1 MEALMAF
8 HVRDPDTDRVV
19 RELASL
25 KGLTLTETIRDA
37 ATKELDALNAAEALR
52 DDRPLRERIKDIQ
65 DRIAARGW
73 TGLKAD
79 KAFFDS
85 LSDEE

>member
-1 MEALMAF
+1 MAF
-8 HVRDPDTDRVV
+8 HVRDTETDRVV
-19 RELASL
+19 RQLASL
-25 KGLTLTETIRDA
+25 KGMTLTDTIREA
-37 ATKELDALNAAEALR
+37 AAKELDAIVAAKAAQ
-52 DDRPLRERIKDIQ
+52 DDRPLRERIRHIQ
-65 DRIAARGW
+65 DRIAARGF

>member
-1 MEALMAF
+1 MAF

-19 RELASL
+19 RELANL
-25 KGLTLTETIRDA
+25 KGMTLTETIREA
-37 ATKELDALNAAEALR
+37 ATKELEALAAADAAR
-52 DDRPLRERIKDIQ
+52 DDRPFRERIKDIQ